1 MENKERDEVLKIFTK
16 ELIDNVVLYSGT
28 YNYNRGIKGYIESTH
43 SNDLI
48 SYINQRISERTEE
61 LREMY
66 DNRPLPVDVF
76 RYPDYKAEEKVFND
90 IVDKANGE
98 LLRKNVVNYFVET
111 NRALFQMRHLI
122 LWNIGSIVKELNIE
136 LKNGRTTLL
145 MASDVIIN
153 KLSNID
159 IDTNRK
165 DRLLTYD
172 GNYMNMP
179 EVKNLLTEIRII
191 DLLGE

>member
-16 ELIDNVVLYSGT
+16 DLIENVVLYSEN
-28 YNYNRGIKGYIESTH
+28 YNYNRGIKEYIEATH
-43 SNDLI
+43 SNDLK
-48 SYINQRISERTEE
+48 SYMNQRIAERTEE

-66 DNRPLPVDVF
+66 DNRPLPVDIF
-76 RYPDYKAEEKVFND
+76 RYPDYKAEEKVYND
-90 IVDKANGE
+90 IVDRTNGN
-98 LLRKNVVNYFVET
+98 LLKENIVNYFVEA
-111 NRALFQMRHLI
+111 NRALFQVRHLI
-122 LWNIGSIVKELNIE
+122 LWNIGSIVKEFNIE

-145 MASDVIIN
+145 MATDVIIN

>member
-1 MENKERDEVLKIFTK
+1 MENKERNEVLKIFTK
-16 ELIDNVVLYSGT
+16 ELMENVALYSKN
-28 YNYNRGIKGYIESTH
+28 YNYNIGIKEYIEVTH

-48 SYINQRISERTEE
+48 SYMNQRIAERTEE

-76 RYPDYKAEEKVFND
+76 RYPDYKAEEKVYND
-90 IVDKANGE
+90 IVNKTNKD
-98 LLRKNVVNYFVET
+98 LLKVNAVNYFVEA

-122 LWNIGSIVKELNIE
+122 LWNIGSIAKELNIE

-145 MASDVIIN
+145 MATDVIIN
-153 KLSNID
+153 KLANID
-159 IDTNRK
+159 VDTNRK

>member
-16 ELIDNVVLYSGT
+16 ELIDNVVLYSGN
-28 YNYNRGIKGYIESTH
+28 YNYNRGIKEYIEATH

-48 SYINQRISERTEE
+48 AYMNQRIAERTEE

-76 RYPDYKAEEKVFND
+76 RYPDYKDEEKVYND
-90 IVDKANGE
+90 IVDKANGD
-98 LLRKNVVNYFVET
+98 LLKVNVVNYFVET
-111 NRALFQMRHLI
+111 NRALFQIRHLI
-122 LWNIGSIVKELNIE
+122 LWNIGSIAKELNIE

-145 MASDVIIN
+145 MATDVIIN
-153 KLSNID
+153 KLANID

-179 EVKNLLTEIRII
+179 EVKNLLTEIKVI
-191 DLLGE
+191 DLLGA

>member
-16 ELIDNVVLYSGT
+16 ELMENVALYSKN
-28 YNYNRGIKGYIESTH
+28 YNYNIGIKEYIEVTH

-48 SYINQRISERTEE
+48 SYMNQRIAERTEE

-76 RYPDYKAEEKVFND
+76 RYPDYKAEEKVYND
-90 IVDKANGE
+90 IVNKTNKD
-98 LLRKNVVNYFVET
+98 LLKVNAVNYFVEA
-111 NRALFQMRHLI
+111 NRALFQIRHLI
-122 LWNIGSIVKELNIE
+122 LWNIGSIAKELNIE
-136 LKNGRTTLL
+136 LSNGKTTLL
-145 MASDVIIN
+145 MATDVIIN
-153 KLSNID
+153 KLANID

-172 GNYMNMP
+172 SNYMNMP

>member
-1 MENKERDEVLKIFTK
+1 MENKERDEVLRIFTK

-122 LWNIGSIVKELNIE
+122 LWNIGSIAKELNIE
-136 LKNGRTTLL
+136 LNNGRTTLL
-145 MASDVIIN
+145 MATDVIIN
-153 KLSNID
+153 KLANID
-159 IDTNRK
+159 VDTNRK

>member
-1 MENKERDEVLKIFTK
+1 MENKERDEVLKIFNK

-66 DNRPLPVDVF
+66 DNRPLPVDIF
-76 RYPDYKAEEKVFND
+76 RYPDYKAEEKVYND
-90 IVDKANGE
+90 IVDKTNGE
-98 LLRKNVVNYFVET
+98 LLKENIVNYFVEA
-111 NRALFQMRHLI
+111 NRALFQIRHLI

-145 MASDVIIN
+145 MATDVIIN
-153 KLSNID
+153 KLANID

>member
-1 MENKERDEVLKIFTK
+1 MEIKERDEVLKIFTK
-16 ELIDNVVLYSGT
+16 ELIENIVLYSEG
-28 YNYNRGIKGYIESTH
+28 YNYNRGIKEYIDAIN
-43 SNDLI
+43 SNNI
-48 SYINQRISERTEE
+48 TAYINQRISERTEE

-76 RYPDYKAEEKVFND
+76 RYPDYKAEEEVYND
-90 IVDKANGE
+90 IVDKANGT
-98 LLRKNVVNYFVET
+98 LLHENVVSYFVET

-122 LWNIGSIVKELNIE
+122 LWNLGSIAKELNIE
-136 LKNGRTTLL
+136 LNNGRTTLL
-145 MASDVIIN
+145 MATDVIIN
-153 KLSNID
+153 KLANID
-159 IDTNRK
+159 VDTNRK

-179 EVKNLLTEIRII
+179 EVKNLLTEIKII

>member
-16 ELIDNVVLYSGT
+16 ELIENIVLYSEG
-28 YNYNRGIKGYIESTH
+28 YNYNRGIKEYIEATH

-48 SYINQRISERTEE
+48 AYTNQRIAERTEE
-61 LREMY
+61 MREMY
-66 DNRPLPVDVF
+66 DNRPLPVDIF
-76 RYPDYKAEEKVFND
+76 RYPDYKAEEKVYND
-90 IVDKANGE
+90 IVDKTNGE
-98 LLRKNVVNYFVET
+98 LLKENIVNYFVEA
-111 NRALFQMRHLI
+111 NRALFQIRHLI

-145 MASDVIIN
+145 MATDGIIN
-153 KLSNID
+153 KLVNID

-172 GNYMNMP
+172 SNYMNMP
-179 EVKNLLTEIRII
+179 EVKSLLTEIKII

>member
-1 MENKERDEVLKIFTK
+1 MENKERDEVLKIFNK
-16 ELIDNVVLYSGT
+16 ELIENVILYNEG
-28 YNYNRGIKGYIESTH
+28 YNYNRGIKEYIDAIN
-43 SNDLI
+43 SNNI
-48 SYINQRISERTEE
+48 TAYINQRISERTEE

-76 RYPDYKAEEKVFND
+76 RYPDYKAEEKVYND

-98 LLRKNVVNYFVET
+98 LLHENVVNYFVET

-122 LWNIGSIVKELNIE
+122 LWNLGSIAKELNIE
-136 LKNGRTTLL
+136 LNNGKTTLL
-145 MASDVIIN
+145 MATDIIIN
-153 KLSNID
+153 KLANID
-159 IDTNRK
+159 VDTNRK

-172 GNYMNMP
+172 GSYMNMP
-179 EVKNLLTEIRII
+179 EVKNLLTEIKII

>member
-1 MENKERDEVLKIFTK
+1 MENKERDEVLKIFNK
-16 ELIDNVVLYSGT
+16 ELIENIVLYSEG
-28 YNYNRGIKGYIESTH
+28 YNYNRGIKEYIEATH

-48 SYINQRISERTEE
+48 AYMNQRIAERTEE
-61 LREMY
+61 MREMY
-66 DNRPLPVDVF
+66 DNRPLPVDIF
-76 RYPDYKAEEKVFND
+76 RYPDYKAEEKVYND
-90 IVDKANGE
+90 IVDKTNGE
-98 LLRKNVVNYFVET
+98 LLKENIVNYFVEA
-111 NRALFQMRHLI
+111 NRALFQIRHLI

-145 MASDVIIN
+145 MATDGIIN
-153 KLSNID
+153 KLVNID

>member
-1 MENKERDEVLKIFTK
+1 MENNEKYEVLRIFTK

-122 LWNIGSIVKELNIE
+122 LWNLGSIAKELNIE
-136 LKNGRTTLL
+136 LNNGRTTLL
-145 MASDVIIN
+145 MATDVIIN
-153 KLSNID
+153 KLANID
-159 IDTNRK
+159 VDTNRK

>member
-1 MENKERDEVLKIFTK
+1 MENKEKYEVLRIFTK
-16 ELIDNVVLYSGT
+16 ELIDNVVLYSEN
-28 YNYNRGIKGYIESTH
+28 YNYNRGIKEYIEATH
-43 SNDLI
+43 SNDLK
-48 SYINQRISERTEE
+48 SYMNLRIAERTEE

-76 RYPDYKAEEKVFND
+76 RYPDYKAEEKVYND
-90 IVDKANGE
+90 IVDKTNGE
-98 LLRKNVVNYFVET
+98 LLKENIVNYFVEA
-111 NRALFQMRHLI
+111 NRALFQIRHLI

>member
-16 ELIDNVVLYSGT
+16 ELIDNVVLYSGN
-28 YNYNRGIKGYIESTH
+28 YNYNRGIKEYIEATH

-48 SYINQRISERTEE
+48 AYMNQRIAERTEE

-66 DNRPLPVDVF
+66 DNRSLPVDVF
-76 RYPDYKAEEKVFND
+76 RYPDYKAEEEVYND
-90 IVDKANGE
+90 IVDEANGE
-98 LLRKNVVNYFVET
+98 LLHENIVSYFVET

-122 LWNIGSIVKELNIE
+122 LWNLGSIAKELNIE

-145 MASDVIIN
+145 MATDVIIN
-153 KLSNID
+153 KLANID
-159 IDTNRK
+159 VDTNRK

-179 EVKNLLTEIRII
+179 EVKNLLTEIKII

>member
-16 ELIDNVVLYSGT
+16 ELIENVVLYSEN
-28 YNYNRGIKGYIESTH
+28 YNYNRGIREYIEATH
-43 SNDLI
+43 SKDLI
-48 SYINQRISERTEE
+48 SYINHRIAERTEE

-66 DNRPLPVDVF
+66 DNRPLPVDIF
-76 RYPDYKAEEKVFND
+76 RYPDYKAEEKVYND
-90 IVDKANGE
+90 IVDKTNGE
-98 LLRKNVVNYFVET
+98 LLKENAVNYFVEA
-111 NRALFQMRHLI
+111 NRALFQIRHLI
-122 LWNIGSIVKELNIE
+122 LWNLGSIAKELNIE
-136 LKNGRTTLL
+136 LNNSRTTLL
-145 MASDVIIN
+145 MATDVIIN
-153 KLSNID
+153 KLANID
-159 IDTNRK
+159 VDTNRK